1 MRVELPIVSFIST
14 VLVLIPLPW
23 HWKARNVATLA
34 IIAWLSL
41 INFTRGVNAIIW
53 SNTVVVKY
61 PVWCDIVTKLVIGGN
76 VGLPAST
83 LCICRYLAAV
93 ASPRHTIANSAD
105 KRRRM
110 VFELLMTVGLPLI
123 FMALRKPSLSLAS
136 TLAHDPTDY
145 VVQGHRFDI
154 LEDFGCNPT
163 TYVSVAAL
171 FIVYFPPIVL
181 SLGTLIYAG
190 IALRWFVHRRAQ
202 FQAVLQSNQSGLT
215 TGRYLRLIALSVTEM
230 LFATAMSLFV
240 LVITVEDGGL
250 RPWISWEDVHSNWHR
265 VGQFARI
272 LVPQFFWDRLLL
284 TWYIIPITSVIFFA
298 FFGFGQEAKAEY
310 TKAWQWVLRNVFR
323 IKPKPQPVLPV
334 SARGGISNISST
346 ISTPAMVK
354 LSETTSA
361 AEKWD
366 DAPVSTY
373 TTSRPPSPDKTTTLE
388 QQQSRP

>member
-1 MRVELPIVSFIST
+1 MRVELPIVSFICT

-34 IIAWLSL
+34 IIGWLSL
-41 INFTRGVNAIIW
+41 INITRGINAIIW
-53 SNTVVVKY
+53 ADTVVVKY
-61 PVWCDIVTKLVIGGN
+61 PVWCDIVTKFIIGGN

-110 VFELLMTVGLPLI
+110 IFELLMTVGLPCI
-123 FMALRKPSLSLAS
+123 AMAL
-136 TLAHDPTDY
+136 HY

-163 TYVSVAAL
+163 TYVSVAGL
-171 FIVYFPPIVL
+171 FIVYLPPIVL

-250 RPWISWEDVHSNWHR
+250 RPWISWEDVHSNWFR

-310 TKAWQWVLRNVFR
+310 NKAWRWVQKNVFR

-354 LSETTSA
+354 LQSETTSA

-366 DAPVSTY
+366 DVPASTY

>member
-1 MRVELPIVSFIST
+1 
-14 VLVLIPLPW
+14 
-23 HWKARNVATLA
+23 ARNVATLS

-41 INFTRGVNAIIW
+41 INITRGINAIVW
-53 SNTVVVKY
+53 ADTVVVKY
-61 PVWCDIVTKLVIGGN
+61 PVWCDITSKLIIGAN

-93 ASPRHTIANSAD
+93 ASPRHTIANASD

-110 VFELLMTVGLPLI
+110 IFELLMTVGLPIVAMIL
-123 FMALRKPSLSLAS
+123 
-136 TLAHDPTDY
+136 HY

-154 LEDFGCNPT
+154 LEDIGCNPT

-171 FIVYFPPIVL
+171 FIVYLPPIFL

-265 VGQFARI
+265 VGQFAKI
-272 LVPQFFWDRLLL
+272 LIPQFFWDRLLI

-310 TKAWQWVLRNVFR
+310 TNAWRWVQRRVFR
-323 IKPKPQPVLPV
+323 IQPKPQRSVLPV
-334 SARGGISNISST
+334 SARGGVSNISST
-346 ISTPAMVK
+346 MSTPAMVK
-354 LSETTSA
+354 LQSETTSA
-361 AEKWD
+361 VEKWD
-366 DAPVSTY
+366 DAPASTY
-373 TTSRPPSPDKTTTLE
+373 TTSRPASPASKSMTTTLE
-388 QQQSRP
+388 PQQSRP